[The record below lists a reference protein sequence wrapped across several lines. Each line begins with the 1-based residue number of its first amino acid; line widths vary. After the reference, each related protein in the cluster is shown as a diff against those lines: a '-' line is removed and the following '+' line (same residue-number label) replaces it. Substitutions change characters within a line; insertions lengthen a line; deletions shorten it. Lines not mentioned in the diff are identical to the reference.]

1 VSPFAS
7 LARASGLIFWGVFLC
22 VAPVACTE
30 SSDAG
35 GPTELVR
42 HVPPSNSN
50 LALSFDGVGDY
61 ATTGTAEFPIGRG
74 TQTLSVW
81 FEASDVSGKHALLT
95 LRKDEDSGVEF
106 GLEDGL
112 VSAWRV
118 FGNRLLVAA
127 PTAIAAGG
135 WHHAAYSFDTTTNQ
149 IYVDGAL
156 VASSTTVPD
165 DRTPTTSWLGTL
177 DGTSDL
183 FKGAIDDFRVFNVA
197 RSSEQIA
204 AEAAGNFSSDDP
216 GLVLDLPC
224 DESAGNV
231 VYDHSDLGNDGELG
245 DGIAERAPARV
256 DSGAPSDTN

>member
-1 VSPFAS
+1 VSPFA
-7 LARASGLIFWGVFLC
+7 ANVRASALIFWGLFLC
-22 VAPVACTE
+22 AATVACSE
-30 SSDAG
+30 RSGAS
-35 GPTELVR
+35 GPNELVR
-42 HVPPSNSN
+42 HVPKASSN
-50 LALSFDGVGDY
+50 LALSFDGNGDY

-74 TQTLSVW
+74 TQTLSAW
-81 FEASDVSGKHALLT
+81 FEAADVSGRRALIT

-106 GLEDGL
+106 GLQDGL

-118 FGNRLLVAA
+118 FGNRVLVAA
-127 PTAIAAGG
+127 PSAISAGG

-156 VASSTTVPD
+156 VASSINLPD

-197 RSSEQIA
+197 RSGEQIA
-204 AEAAGNFSSDDP
+204 AEAAGNFSNVDP

-224 DESAGNV
+224 DESSGNI

-245 DGIAERAPARV
+245 DGIAAHAPARV
-256 DSGAPSDTN
+256 PSGAPIDTN